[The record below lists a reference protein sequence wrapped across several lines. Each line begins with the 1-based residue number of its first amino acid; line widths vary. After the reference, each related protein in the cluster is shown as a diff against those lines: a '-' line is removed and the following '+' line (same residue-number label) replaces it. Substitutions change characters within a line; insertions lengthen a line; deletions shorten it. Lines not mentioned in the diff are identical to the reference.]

1 MNKKLLDFIIKIS
14 IIGIFVITIKDY
26 YYTHYLKKTE
36 VQQIIITPTPSIVNS
51 DPIIP
56 CQNPYFN
63 FKKGTIWRYKIVSEI
78 QSKND
83 KDIITDYF
91 TNTISEASPSSL
103 MIETKLEGQKGK
115 TKTVLICRK
124 SGIYGLPFPLTQILA
139 KNLNFKIP
147 LSDFSQL
154 INSISFLPSS
164 DKLRKGRQW
173 QTKIQLEQ
181 IFSLP
186 FDLVLNNKVVE
197 EKKQNILGL
206 DQLNNIKIETNLLLN
221 KEELKGIKDYLPE
234 KLFEYQLA
242 EGIGVV
248 SFKLVALES
257 LANIKISFNLVDY
270 R

>member
-14 IIGIFVITIKDY
+14 IIGIFVITVKDY
-26 YYTHYLKKTE
+26 YYAHYSKKTE
-36 VQQIIITPTPSIVNS
+36 VAQTIIAPNSIVNS
-51 DPIIP
+51 DPVIP

-63 FKKGTIWRYKIVSEI
+63 FKKGTVWRYKVVSEI

-103 MIETKLEGQKGK
+103 IIETKLESQKEK
-115 TKTVLICRK
+115 IKTVLVCKK
-124 SGIYGLPFPLTQILA
+124 SGIYGLPFPLTQILT
-139 KNLNFKIP
+139 KDLSSKIP

-154 INSISFLPSS
+154 INSISFLPSP
-164 DKLRKGRQW
+164 DKLRKDRQW
-173 QTKIQLEQ
+173 QTNIQLEQ

-186 FDLVLNNKVVE
+186 FELVLNNKVVE

-206 DQLNNIKIETNLLLN
+206 NQLSNIKIEANLLL
-221 KEELKGIKDYLPE
+221 KDELKDIKDYLPE
-234 KLFEYQLA
+234 KFFDYQLA

-248 SFKLVALES
+248 NFKLTVLES
-257 LANIKISFNLVDY
+257 LANIKIFFDLVDY
-270 R
+270 N

>member
-14 IIGIFVITIKDY
+14 IIGIFVITVKDY
-26 YYTHYLKKTE
+26 YYAHYSKKTE
-36 VQQIIITPTPSIVNS
+36 VAQTIITPTSIVNS
-51 DPIIP
+51 DPVIP

-63 FKKGTIWRYKIVSEI
+63 FKKGTVWRYKIVSEV

-103 MIETKLEGQKGK
+103 MIETKLEGQKEK
-115 TKTVLICRK
+115 IKTVLVCRK

-139 KNLNFKIP
+139 ENLNFKILP
-147 LSDFSQL
+147 LD
-154 INSISFLPSS
+154 INSMLFLPSP
-164 DKLRKGRQW
+164 DILKKGKEW

-186 FDLVLNNKVVE
+186 FNLVLNHKIVD

-206 DQLNNIKIETNLLLN
+206 NKLSNIKIETNLLL
-221 KEELKGIKDYLPE
+221 KDELKDIKDYLPE

-242 EGIGVV
+242 EGIGIVN
-248 SFKLVALES
+248 FKLTALELLPNIEIFFS
-257 LANIKISFNLVDY
+257 LVGYK
-270 R
+270 